1 MRTGGNLPVPAAEPM
16 PGDPAPFQRLQRDF
30 AAHIR
35 DPGRHTPPPGIEPR
49 RMKIYTDLFIRNI
62 DGVLA
67 GSFPVLH
74 RILPEDH
81 WQAMVRDF
89 YARHQSRHPQFWR
102 VAEEFLAYLGDERGE
117 VAGDPPFLREL
128 AHYEWAELA
137 LGMSTAAADP
147 ALADPNGDLVE
158 GVPVLSPLA
167 WPLVYAWPVH
177 RLSADFQPA
186 VPPVQPTCLV
196 VYRDRADEVRFM
208 EVNPVT
214 ARLLALVEAR
224 PGTGRA
230 LLERIA
236 GELGHPEPALVVAE
250 GAALLARLRQRDI
263 LLGTRR

>member
-1 MRTGGNLPVPAAEPM
+1 MSGER
-16 PGDPAPFQRLQRDF
+16 APFQRLQQQF

-35 DPGRHTPPPGIEPR
+35 DPERNPLPPGIEPR
-49 RMKIYTDLFIRNI
+49 RMKIYTDLFISNI

-67 GSFPVLH
+67 GSFPVLR
-74 RILPEDH
+74 RILPDDH

-89 YARHQSRHPQFWR
+89 YARHESRHPQFWR
-102 VAEEFLAYLGDERGE
+102 VAEEFLAYLDDERGE

-137 LGMSTAAADP
+137 LGMSTAEADP
-147 ALADPNGDLVE
+147 ALADPNGDLLE

-177 RLSADFQPA
+177 RLSADYQPA
-186 VPPVQPTCLV
+186 APPAQPTCLV

-214 ARLLALVEAR
+214 ARLLELVEAE
-224 PGTGRA
+224 PESGRA

-236 GELGHPEPALVVAE
+236 SELSHPEPALVVAE
-250 GAALLARLRQRDI
+250 GAAILARLRQRDI

>member
-1 MRTGGNLPVPAAEPM
+1 MGGDPVP
-16 PGDPAPFQRLQRDF
+16 FQDLQRQF

-35 DPGRHTPPPGIEPR
+35 DPERHPPPPGIEPR

-67 GSFPVLH
+67 GSFPVLR
-74 RILPEDH
+74 RILPDEH

-89 YARHQSRHPQFWR
+89 YARHASRHPQFWR
-102 VAEEFLAYLGDERGE
+102 VAEEFLAYLAEERGE
-117 VAGDPPFLREL
+117 VAGDPPFLGEL

-137 LGMSTAAADP
+137 LGLSTAEADP
-147 ALADPNGDLVE
+147 SLADPNGDLVE
-158 GVPVLSPLA
+158 GIPVLSPLA

-177 RLSADFQPA
+177 RLSADYQPDE
-186 VPPVQPTCLV
+186 PPAQPTCLV
-196 VYRDRADEVRFM
+196 VYRDRSDEVRFM

-214 ARLLALVEAR
+214 ARLLELVGSEPAA
-224 PGTGRA
+224 GRA

-250 GAALLARLRQRDI
+250 GAEILAGLRSRDI
-263 LLGTRR
+263 LLGTRREGS